1 MKDRIAKI
9 ISLLSSGLYER
20 KEIVAL
26 TFLSIIA
33 GKPVF
38 LYGPPG
44 TAKSFIAKRVSYA
57 FRDSKYFGYLMQRFS
72 TPEDIFGPVS
82 LEELKNDKYI
92 RKIKGYLPD
101 SDFAFLDEIWKS
113 APAILNTL
121 LTIINERIFKNGYEE
136 IKVPLKGLISASNE
150 TPPPNQGLEALYDR
164 FITRLTV
171 YPLKERD
178 NFEKLLENTQLNP
191 FIEIEEKLKITTEE
205 WNKMSEE
212 INKIKISKIVF
223 NIIHTIKLSIE
234 KFNENNIDIPI
245 YISDRRWQNISYLMK
260 TAAYLNDKNEVDIYE
275 TLLLD
280 NCLWSLEEHIEAVK
294 KIVENAIRISY
305 NFKNSEFEN
314 WKNDFENLKS
324 DIENKFYN
332 LEKTYDTENIDDKL
346 YIAKTLNVKIDE
358 YGNNGDTI
366 IYIPLKNM
374 NKKGYFHPLEQGRF
388 ITKKFRCNFNESEIC
403 SIEINSA
410 TLTNGIISDKLS
422 KNYELFTKFEPDF
435 YMRKN
440 GFKKVEKEKKENYL
454 ILIDSLISKI
464 ENIINNSKNNFEK
477 TKKESQNIFISEEKI
492 NIINDMFQSY
502 IEDLESEKLNIEKCF
517 NIGCKNIF
525 LLYTPQISSHKTF
538 D

>member
-121 LTIINERIFKNGYEE
+121 LTIINERIFKNGYDE

-178 NFEKLLENTQLNP
+178 NFERLLENTQLNP
-191 FIEIEEKLKITTEE
+191 FIEIDEKLKITTEE

-234 KFNENNIDIPI
+234 KFNEDNIDIPI

-280 NCLWSLEEHIEAVK
+280 NCLWSLEEHIEAIK

-305 NFKNSEFEN
+305 NFKNSEIEKWKEN
-314 WKNDFENLKS
+314 FENLKS
-324 DIENKFYN
+324 DIENTFYN
-332 LEKTYDTENIDDKL
+332 LEKTYDT
-346 YIAKTLNVKIDE
+346 
-358 YGNNGDTI
+358 
-366 IYIPLKNM
+366 
-374 NKKGYFHPLEQGRF
+374 
-388 ITKKFRCNFNESEIC
+388 
-403 SIEINSA
+403 
-410 TLTNGIISDKLS
+410 
-422 KNYELFTKFEPDF
+422 
-435 YMRKN
+435 
-440 GFKKVEKEKKENYL
+440 
-454 ILIDSLISKI
+454 
-464 ENIINNSKNNFEK
+464 
-477 TKKESQNIFISEEKI
+477 
-492 NIINDMFQSY
+492 
-502 IEDLESEKLNIEKCF
+502 
-517 NIGCKNIF
+517 
-525 LLYTPQISSHKTF
+525 
-538 D
+538 

>member
-1 MKDRIAKI
+1 MKDRINEI
-9 ISLLSSGLYER
+9 ISLLSLGLYER
-20 KEIVAL
+20 KETVAL

-57 FRDSKYFGYLMQRFS
+57 FKDSKYFGYLMQRFS
-72 TPEDIFGPVS
+72 TPEDIFGPIS

-113 APAILNTL
+113 TPAILNTL
-121 LTIINERIFKNGYEE
+121 LTIINERIFKNGYDE

-171 YPLKERD
+171 YPLKNRN
-178 NFEKLLENTQLNP
+178 NFEKLLENTSLNP
-191 FIEIEEKLKITTEE
+191 FVEIDEKLKITTEE

-212 INKIKISKIVF
+212 INKIKISKIVL

-234 KFNENNIDIPI
+234 KFNEDNKDIPI

-305 NFKNSEFEN
+305 NFKNSEFKN
-314 WKNDFENLKS
+314 WKENFENLKS
-324 DIENKFYN
+324 DIENEFFN

-346 YIAKTLNVKIDE
+346 YIAKTLNVKVDE
-358 YGNNGDTI
+358 YGNNVDTI

-374 NKKGYFHPLEQGRF
+374 NKKGYFYPLEQGRF
-388 ITKKFRCNFNESEIC
+388 ATKKFRCNFNESETC
-403 SIEINSA
+403 SVEINLA
-410 TLTNGIISDKLS
+410 TLTNGIMSDKLS
-422 KNYELFTKFEPDF
+422 KNYEPFTKFEPAF

-440 GFKKVEKEKKENYL
+440 GLKKVNKEKKDNYL
-454 ILIDSLISKI
+454 ILIDSIISKI
-464 ENIINNSKNNFEK
+464 ENIILDSKNNFEK
-477 TKKESQNIFISEEKI
+477 TKNESQNIFISEEKI
-492 NIINDMFQSY
+492 NIINDIFENH
-502 IEDLESEKLNIEKCF
+502 IEDLESEKLNAEKLKSEIM
-517 NIGCKNIF
+517 NHATI
-525 LLYTPQISSHKTF
+525 
-538 D
+538 

>member
-33 GKPVF
+33 GKPIF

-178 NFEKLLENTQLNP
+178 NFERLLENTQLNP
-191 FIEIEEKLKITTEE
+191 FIEIDEKLKITTEE

-234 KFNENNIDIPI
+234 KFNEDNIDIPI

-280 NCLWSLEEHIEAVK
+280 NCLWSLEEHIEPIK

-314 WKNDFENLKS
+314 WKNDFVNLKS
-324 DIENKFYN
+324 EFENSFFN

-346 YIAKTLNVKIDE
+346 YIAKTLNIKIDE

-477 TKKESQNIFISEEKI
+477 TKNESQNIFISEEKI
-492 NIINDMFQSY
+492 NIINDIFKSY
-502 IEDLESEKLNIEKCF
+502 IEDLESEKLNIEKF
-517 NIGCKNIF
+517 KSEILEFATI
-525 LLYTPQISSHKTF
+525 
-538 D
+538 

>member
-191 FIEIEEKLKITTEE
+191 FIEIDEKLKITTEE

-234 KFNENNIDIPI
+234 KFNEDNIDIPI

-280 NCLWSLEEHIEAVK
+280 NCLWSLEEHIEAIK

-305 NFKNSEFEN
+305 NFKNSEIEKWKEN
-314 WKNDFENLKS
+314 FENLKS
-324 DIENKFYN
+324 DIENTFYN

-346 YIAKTLNVKIDE
+346 YIAKTLNVKVDE
-358 YGNNGDTI
+358 YGNNADTI

-410 TLTNGIISDKLS
+410 TLTNGMISDKLS

-454 ILIDSLISKI
+454 TLIDSLIYKI

-502 IEDLESEKLNIEKCF
+502 IEDLESEKLNIEKF
-517 NIGCKNIF
+517 KSEILEFATI
-525 LLYTPQISSHKTF
+525 
-538 D
+538 

>member
-1 MKDRIAKI
+1 MNDKLKDRINKI
-9 ISLLSSGLYER
+9 ISLLSYGLYER
-20 KEIVAL
+20 KETVAL
-26 TFLSIIA
+26 TFLSVIA

-57 FRDSKYFGYLMQRFS
+57 FKDSKYFGYLMQRFS

-82 LEELKNDKYI
+82 LEELKNDKYV

-113 APAILNTL
+113 TPAILNTL
-121 LTIINERIFKNGYEE
+121 LTIINERIFKNGYDE

-171 YPLKERD
+171 YPLKNRD
-178 NFEKLLENTQLNP
+178 NFEKLLENTSLNP
-191 FIEIEEKLKITTEE
+191 FVEIDEKLKITTEE

-234 KFNENNIDIPI
+234 KFNEDNKDIPI

-280 NCLWSLEEHIEAVK
+280 NFLWSLEEHIEAVK

-305 NFKNSEFEN
+305 NFKNLDLEN
-314 WKNDFENLKS
+314 WKNYFENLKS
-324 DIENKFYN
+324 DIENAFYN

-358 YGNNGDTI
+358 YGNNADTI

-374 NKKGYFHPLEQGRF
+374 NKACYFYPLDQGRF

-403 SIEINSA
+403 SVEINSA
-410 TLTNGIISDKLS
+410 TLTNGIMSDKLS
-422 KNYELFTKFEPDF
+422 KNYEFFTKFEPKF

-440 GFKKVEKEKKENYL
+440 GLKKVEKEKKDNYL
-454 ILIDSLISKI
+454 ILIDSLISKMK
-464 ENIINNSKNNFEK
+464 NIILDSKNDFEK
-477 TKKESQNIFISEEKI
+477 TKNESQNIFICEEKI
-492 NIINDMFQSY
+492 NIINDIFENH
-502 IEDLESEKLNIEKCF
+502 IEDLESEKLNAEKLKSEII
-517 NIGCKNIF
+517 NYATI
-525 LLYTPQISSHKTF
+525 
-538 D
+538 

>member
-1 MKDRIAKI
+1 
-9 ISLLSSGLYER
+9 
-20 KEIVAL
+20 
-26 TFLSIIA
+26 
-33 GKPVF
+33 
-38 LYGPPG
+38 
-44 TAKSFIAKRVSYA
+44 
-57 FRDSKYFGYLMQRFS
+57 
-72 TPEDIFGPVS
+72 
-82 LEELKNDKYI
+82 
-92 RKIKGYLPD
+92 
-101 SDFAFLDEIWKS
+101 
-113 APAILNTL
+113 
-121 LTIINERIFKNGYEE
+121 
-136 IKVPLKGLISASNE
+136 
-150 TPPPNQGLEALYDR
+150 
-164 FITRLTV
+164 
-171 YPLKERD
+171 
-178 NFEKLLENTQLNP
+178 
-191 FIEIEEKLKITTEE
+191 
-205 WNKMSEE
+205 MSEE

-234 KFNENNIDIPI
+234 KFNEDNIDIPI

-280 NCLWSLEEHIEAVK
+280 NCLWSLEEHIEPIK

-305 NFKNSEFEN
+305 NFKNSEIEN
-314 WKNDFENLKS
+314 WKENFENLKS
-324 DIENKFYN
+324 DIENTFYN

-366 IYIPLKNM
+366 IYIPIKNM
-374 NKKGYFHPLEQGRF
+374 NKACYFYPLEQGRF

-464 ENIINNSKNNFEK
+464 ENIIYNSKNNFEK
-477 TKKESQNIFISEEKI
+477 TKNEFQNIFISEEKI
-492 NIINDMFQSY
+492 NIINDMFKSY
-502 IEDLESEKLNIEKCF
+502 IEDLESEKLNIEKF
-517 NIGCKNIF
+517 KSEILEFATI
-525 LLYTPQISSHKTF
+525 
-538 D
+538 

>member
-191 FIEIEEKLKITTEE
+191 FIEIDEKLKITTEE

-234 KFNENNIDIPI
+234 KFNEDNIDIPI

-280 NCLWSLEEHIEAVK
+280 NCLWSLEEHIEAIK

-305 NFKNSEFEN
+305 NFKNSEIEK
-314 WKNDFENLKS
+314 WRKNFENLKS
-324 DIENKFYN
+324 DIENTFYN

-346 YIAKTLNVKIDE
+346 YIAKTLNVKVDE
-358 YGNNGDTI
+358 YGNNADTI

-410 TLTNGIISDKLS
+410 TLTNGMISDKLS

-454 ILIDSLISKI
+454 TLIDSLIYKI

-502 IEDLESEKLNIEKCF
+502 IEDLESEKLNIEKF
-517 NIGCKNIF
+517 KSEILEFATI
-525 LLYTPQISSHKTF
+525 
-538 D
+538 

>member
-57 FRDSKYFGYLMQRFS
+57 FKDSKYFGYLMQRFS

-178 NFEKLLENTQLNP
+178 NFERLLENTQLNP
-191 FIEIEEKLKITTEE
+191 FIEIDEKLKITTEE

-280 NCLWSLEEHIEAVK
+280 NCLWSLEEHIEPIK

-305 NFKNSEFEN
+305 NFKNSEIEKWKEN
-314 WKNDFENLKS
+314 FENLKS
-324 DIENKFYN
+324 DIENTFYN

-346 YIAKTLNVKIDE
+346 YIAKTLNVKVDE
-358 YGNNGDTI
+358 YGNNADTI

-502 IEDLESEKLNIEKCF
+502 IEDLESEKLNIEKF
-517 NIGCKNIF
+517 KSETLEFATI
-525 LLYTPQISSHKTF
+525 
-538 D
+538 